1 MKVLNEYEI
10 EKNSV
15 LWRADKS
22 LINVHY
28 AVEIRLLTAAVQ
40 LCLWDLSRSVF
51 LWFEFDA

>member
-40 LCLWDLSRSVF
+40 FYVYGISVEVSIS
-51 LWFEFDA
+51 LV

>member
-1 MKVLNEYEI
+1 MKVLNEYKI

-40 LCLWDLSRSVF
+40 FCVYGLSKHIEVSISLV
-51 LWFEFDA
+51 